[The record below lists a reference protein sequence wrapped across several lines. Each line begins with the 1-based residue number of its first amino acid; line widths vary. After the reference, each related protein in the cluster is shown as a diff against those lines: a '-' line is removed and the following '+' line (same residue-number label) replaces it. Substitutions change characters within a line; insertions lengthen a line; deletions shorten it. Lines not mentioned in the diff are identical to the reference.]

1 MIRLAISVEGET
13 EEEFVKSVL
22 VPQLGLG
29 GMECEPVL
37 LKGNVTVPR
46 LGGEMA
52 RLLDDHDFVTSL
64 VDFYGFQNK
73 QSHETPSTLETRIA
87 AAIRTNV
94 RQNYEP
100 GRAFPYVQQ
109 YEFEALL
116 FSDVNAFASLPRV
129 SGRTIDGLKVI
140 RDQFPTPEDINDSP
154 DTAPSKRIQRVIP
167 RYEKINHGNQVA
179 EAIGLGRIR
188 AECPRFNSWLAHLE
202 SLGSSSGFA

>member
-1 MIRLAISVEGET
+1 MTRLAISVEGET

-22 VPQLGLG
+22 VHPLRLVDI
-29 GMECEPVL
+29 ECEPFL

-52 RLLDDHDFVTSL
+52 RLLDGRDFVTSL
-64 VDFYGFQNK
+64 VDFYGFRDK
-73 QSHETPSTLETRIA
+73 QSQETPSALETRIA

-94 RQNYEP
+94 RQNYEL

-116 FSDVNAFASLPRV
+116 FSDVNAFAGLPRV
-129 SGRTIDGLKVI
+129 SGRTIDDLKAI
-140 RDQFPTPEDINDSP
+140 HAQFPTPEDINDSP

-167 RYEKINHGNQVA
+167 RYKKIIYGNQVA
-179 EAIGLGRIR
+179 EESVWKQYVPNAPGSTSGWR
-188 AECPRFNSWLAHLE
+188 A
-202 SLGSSSGFA
+202 